1 MIKQIL
7 KLIGRFIAV
16 LFSGTVVSLTAS
28 GILDIHYFFIR
39 LKNTSGLPSLQQWL
53 IAGLVIGLI
62 IGIAKS
68 LQILKRSKQPK
79 DIKVI
84 ILLVLRLLITTSLVT
99 GVFLATWN
107 YYVFDYFRLK
117 DAGPV
122 ALTVGLILA
131 LWDLSKTM
139 TNNMVTEKS

>member
-68 LQILKRSKQPK
+68 LQIFNR
-79 DIKVI
+79 
-84 ILLVLRLLITTSLVT
+84 R
-99 GVFLATWN
+99 
-107 YYVFDYFRLK
+107 FDF
-117 DAGPV
+117 GF
-122 ALTVGLILA
+122 VGFI
-131 LWDLSKTM
+131 
-139 TNNMVTEKS
+139 